1 KAETAHTTKIP
12 GAKLAAAPEPQ
23 VVRILVKTPWQQ
35 EEFLVHRDM
44 LVREFKELVARHFSA
59 APKHVV
65 LVQAGRILKDHKALG
80 HHGALLEADATVY
93 VVVRSPWAR
102 PSRQAS
108 AGPPGGAPGQK
119 PSQSSTSAG
128 DGLRALTASLGLN
141 TATFAEF
148 QSRLM
153 SHPDIMLRL
162 LEDPSIQS
170 KLSSPSLVKELL
182 TNSRPVQQVIKSAP
196 EISHVFSSPEGV
208 RLVMELARNPA
219 AVREILKSPPQALGC
234 PSGDGNSVLQDTLAE
249 ARAPGQ
255 NAVPKWRGAAPWPVS
270 LGGHQPPVEPEE
282 RPGWAR
288 EPLPSLRT
296 WPTRPGA
303 LGEHSSGESGPWK
316 GAEAG
321 QLASAAVR
329 NLLRQIIRHLVQS
342 TMGSPSRN
350 AAQAGTPVPGPDVLP
365 PGLGRGPDSSAAPSP
380 CGPLAWGS
388 WPEHA
393 GLWGPGLHAEGQE
406 GCLPLSL
413 SSTSLCPGGSRP
425 DEGGPFSGLARPLE
439 HGAPLPAPGVAGIP
453 APGSAEIPLRIVS
466 LCNAYTKH
474 MMLSLMWGSL
484 LAQMRSPEM
493 VAAMANPK
501 AIQAWVQME
510 QGLQTLLA
518 EAPVLV
524 PWFML
529 RLRGL
534 GCSAGAVPW
543 PQDPPGPGVPGHGG
557 FGLQGSSQEVAVR
570 LFCSFDT
577 ASVPDVEA
585 GPTFL
590 LR

>member
-1 KAETAHTTKIP
+1 MAEEQEGPAAAAAAAALIRLTAKAP
-12 GAKLAAAPEPQ
+12 GAAAQLVLREACTVRQLRARLARRFGCEPCRLVLVFFGRILQDQDSLRQCGVRDGTTVHLLIRPPKREAVRPPSPPAFAPAPSPGGPPPSGGSPPPAAGGPGSWAAPETSPCGAGWQLVPPSETVVQKVRQ
-23 VVRILVKTPWQQ
+23 VLLANPEIQQLAQRVPAVGHILNNADIVWVILDK
-35 EEFLVHRDM
+35 M
-44 LVREFKELVARHFSA
+44 REIM
-59 APKHVV
+59 
-65 LVQAGRILKDHKALG
+65 GW
-80 HHGALLEADATVY
+80 
-93 VVVRSPWAR
+93 VRSPSLPQEPKSPEQ
-102 PSRQAS
+102 PSGGLWSS
-108 AGPPGGAPGQK
+108 APGG
-119 PSQSSTSAG
+119 
-128 DGLRALTASLGLN
+128 D
-141 TATFAEF
+141 
-148 QSRLM
+148 
-153 SHPDIMLRL
+153 
-162 LEDPSIQS
+162 
-170 KLSSPSLVKELL
+170 
-182 TNSRPVQQVIKSAP
+182 
-196 EISHVFSSPEGV
+196 
-208 RLVMELARNPA
+208 
-219 AVREILKSPPQALGC
+219 
-234 PSGDGNSVLQDTLAE
+234 
-249 ARAPGQ
+249 
-255 NAVPKWRGAAPWPVS
+255 
-270 LGGHQPPVEPEE
+270 
-282 RPGWAR
+282 
-288 EPLPSLRT
+288 
-296 WPTRPGA
+296 
-303 LGEHSSGESGPWK
+303 
-316 GAEAG
+316 
-321 QLASAAVR
+321 
-329 NLLRQIIRHLVQS
+329 
-342 TMGSPSRN
+342 SPSRPPSSES
-350 AAQAGTPVPGPDVLP
+350 QE

-484 LAQMRSPEM
+484 LAVGGGQAAPREHVQQQLLRFSQQMRSPEM

-543 PQDPPGPGVPGHGG
+543 PQDPPGPGPA
-557 FGLQGSSQEVAVR
+557 GSE
-570 LFCSFDT
+570 
-577 ASVPDVEA
+577 
-585 GPTFL
+585 
-590 LR
+590 

>member
-1 KAETAHTTKIP
+1 MGRGGEGPAS
-12 GAKLAAAPEPQ
+12 APEPQ

-296 WPTRPGA
+296 SRRAPPPPPPPPPSSASRPRRPAPPRSSCCARRAPCG
-303 LGEHSSGESGPWK
+303 SSGRGSRG
-316 GAEAG
+316 
-321 QLASAAVR
+321 ASAA
-329 NLLRQIIRHLVQS
+329 
-342 TMGSPSRN
+342 SP
-350 AAQAGTPVPGPDVLP
+350 AGWCW
-365 PGLGRGPDSSAAPSP
+365 SSSGASCRTRTRCAS
-380 CGPLAWGS
+380 A
-388 WPEHA
+388 
-393 GLWGPGLHAEGQE
+393 
-406 GCLPLSL
+406 
-413 SSTSLCPGGSRP
+413 
-425 DEGGPFSGLARPLE
+425 GGPFSGLARPLE

-484 LAQMRSPEM
+484 LAVGGGQAAPREHVQQQLLRFSQQMRSPEM

-543 PQDPPGPGVPGHGG
+543 PQDPPGPGPA
-557 FGLQGSSQEVAVR
+557 GSE
-570 LFCSFDT
+570 
-577 ASVPDVEA
+577 
-585 GPTFL
+585 
-590 LR
+590 

>member
-1 KAETAHTTKIP
+1 SAVTSQSGVPPQKRLSSAGGT
-12 GAKLAAAPEPQ
+12 APEPQ

-365 PGLGRGPDSSAAPSP
+365 ASWSPRERQALLDIQRRLQALATEEPAPALARHPALTHGCGPPGLRRRGGETEGGCRPLLSMARWRRPLRPPSFRPSSGSGQLQVP
-380 CGPLAWGS
+380 PLRHHLCLRASLTLLS
-388 WPEHA
+388 WPP
-393 GLWGPGLHAEGQE
+393 WG
-406 GCLPLSL
+406 
-413 SSTSLCPGGSRP
+413 R
-425 DEGGPFSGLARPLE
+425 
-439 HGAPLPAPGVAGIP
+439 VA
-453 APGSAEIPLRIVS
+453 
-466 LCNAYTKH
+466 
-474 MMLSLMWGSL
+474 
-484 LAQMRSPEM
+484 
-493 VAAMANPK
+493 
-501 AIQAWVQME
+501 
-510 QGLQTLLA
+510 
-518 EAPVLV
+518 
-524 PWFML
+524 
-529 RLRGL
+529 
-534 GCSAGAVPW
+534 
-543 PQDPPGPGVPGHGG
+543 
-557 FGLQGSSQEVAVR
+557 
-570 LFCSFDT
+570 
-577 ASVPDVEA
+577 
-585 GPTFL
+585 
-590 LR
+590 

>member
-1 KAETAHTTKIP
+1 MVESQKIP

-350 AAQAGTPVPGPDVLP
+350 AAAQGPSPVPEQVARGARRDTGRGRDAREQAGTPVPGPDVLP
-365 PGLGRGPDSSAAPSP
+365 ASWSPRERQALLDIQRRLQALATEEPAGERRGRSERPARRARSI
-380 CGPLAWGS
+380 
-388 WPEHA
+388 
-393 GLWGPGLHAEGQE
+393 
-406 GCLPLSL
+406 
-413 SSTSLCPGGSRP
+413 TSLCNLSLAA
-425 DEGGPFSGLARPLE
+425 SGLGCQDL
-439 HGAPLPAPGVAGIP
+439 
-453 APGSAEIPLRIVS
+453 SAQQI
-466 LCNAYTKH
+466 
-474 MMLSLMWGSL
+474 
-484 LAQMRSPEM
+484 
-493 VAAMANPK
+493 
-501 AIQAWVQME
+501 
-510 QGLQTLLA
+510 LQTLMGPDFLA
-518 EAPVLV
+518 SEKGTGRP
-524 PWFML
+524 
-529 RLRGL
+529 R
-534 GCSAGAVPW
+534 
-543 PQDPPGPGVPGHGG
+543 
-557 FGLQGSSQEVAVR
+557 GSSAQPSSKQKRTRE
-570 LFCSFDT
+570 L
-577 ASVPDVEA
+577 
-585 GPTFL
+585 
-590 LR
+590 

>member
-1 KAETAHTTKIP
+1 SAVTSQSGVPPQKRLSSAGGSGERERGIP

-219 AVREILKSPPQALGC
+219 AVREILKSPPQAL
-234 PSGDGNSVLQDTLAE
+234 
-249 ARAPGQ
+249 
-255 NAVPKWRGAAPWPVS
+255 
-270 LGGHQPPVEPEE
+270 
-282 RPGWAR
+282 

-350 AAQAGTPVPGPDVLP
+350 AAAQGPSPVPEQVARGARRDTGRGRDAREQAGTPVPGPDVLP
-365 PGLGRGPDSSAAPSP
+365 ASWSPRERQALLDIQRRLQALATEEPPGFFPEPRELLPLGCVSGKGGLPAKPVQSRGLPTAHPAAPFPS
-380 CGPLAWGS
+380 
-388 WPEHA
+388 
-393 GLWGPGLHAEGQE
+393 
-406 GCLPLSL
+406 LPLCKTSTSL
-413 SSTSLCPGGSRP
+413 SSLKGERPSLGRMLLMCHPGTSAFLTHSCAC
-425 DEGGPFSGLARPLE
+425 AR
-439 HGAPLPAPGVAGIP
+439 A
-453 APGSAEIPLRIVS
+453 
-466 LCNAYTKH
+466 
-474 MMLSLMWGSL
+474 
-484 LAQMRSPEM
+484 
-493 VAAMANPK
+493 
-501 AIQAWVQME
+501 
-510 QGLQTLLA
+510 
-518 EAPVLV
+518 
-524 PWFML
+524 
-529 RLRGL
+529 
-534 GCSAGAVPW
+534 
-543 PQDPPGPGVPGHGG
+543 
-557 FGLQGSSQEVAVR
+557 
-570 LFCSFDT
+570 
-577 ASVPDVEA
+577 
-585 GPTFL
+585 
-590 LR
+590 

>member
-1 KAETAHTTKIP
+1 SAVTSQSGVPPQKRLSSAGGSGERERGIP

-219 AVREILKSPPQALGC
+219 AVREILNPEQ
-234 PSGDGNSVLQDTLAE
+234 PSGGLWSS
-249 ARAPGQ
+249 APG
-255 NAVPKWRGAAPWPVS
+255 GD
-270 LGGHQPPVEPEE
+270 
-282 RPGWAR
+282 
-288 EPLPSLRT
+288 
-296 WPTRPGA
+296 
-303 LGEHSSGESGPWK
+303 
-316 GAEAG
+316 
-321 QLASAAVR
+321 
-329 NLLRQIIRHLVQS
+329 
-342 TMGSPSRN
+342 SPSRPPSSES
-350 AAQAGTPVPGPDVLP
+350 QE

-484 LAQMRSPEM
+484 LAVGGGQAAPREHVQQQLLRFSQQMRSPEM

-534 GCSAGAVPW
+534 GSPAELSHECCSFPSFTCHRLHSGAQGLGPKI
-543 PQDPPGPGVPGHGG
+543 PGPQVG
-557 FGLQGSSQEVAVR
+557 
-570 LFCSFDT
+570 T
-577 ASVPDVEA
+577 WA
-585 GPTFL
+585 GPAGEGVGPRAL
-590 LR
+590 LG

>member
-1 KAETAHTTKIP
+1 SAVTSQSGVPPQNQKIP

-170 KLSSPSLVKELL
+170 KLSSPSLVRQVLL
-182 TNSRPVQQVIKSAP
+182 ANPEIQQLAQRVPAVGHILNNADIVWVILDKMREIMGWVRSPSLPQEPKSPEQPSGGLWSSAP
-196 EISHVFSSPEGV
+196 G
-208 RLVMELARNPA
+208 
-219 AVREILKSPPQALGC
+219 
-234 PSGDGNSVLQDTLAE
+234 GD
-249 ARAPGQ
+249 
-255 NAVPKWRGAAPWPVS
+255 
-270 LGGHQPPVEPEE
+270 
-282 RPGWAR
+282 
-288 EPLPSLRT
+288 
-296 WPTRPGA
+296 
-303 LGEHSSGESGPWK
+303 
-316 GAEAG
+316 
-321 QLASAAVR
+321 
-329 NLLRQIIRHLVQS
+329 
-342 TMGSPSRN
+342 SPSRPPSSES
-350 AAQAGTPVPGPDVLP
+350 QE

-484 LAQMRSPEM
+484 LAVGGGQAAPREHVQQQLLRFSQQMRSPEM

-534 GCSAGAVPW
+534 GCSGPHWQGEEGTLARHPSASAAGA
-543 PQDPPGPGVPGHGG
+543 PPGEGR
-557 FGLQGSSQEVAVR
+557 FS
-570 LFCSFDT
+570 
-577 ASVPDVEA
+577 
-585 GPTFL
+585 
-590 LR
+590 LRAAMW